1 MAAFVCQPCSALLS
15 KQPLVARSRQSP
27 GLRDAVTDGKP
38 EGVGNGLPS
47 ELSALL
53 RAQDDA
59 SRDRAWERFLEKY
72 SRLLLHTVRSRSSS
86 YDEAMER
93 YVFVLDRLRAAEFDR
108 LRKYTPEVAARFT
121 TWLVVVTGR
130 LCIDHFRRRY
140 GCSSQA
146 GMADDEAL
154 RQRLEARRR
163 LVDLVCEKVEVSSLG
178 DSAQG
183 GPEFELRQAEL
194 EEALV
199 AAIESLASRDRLL
212 VRLRFYKGLTAK
224 EVAASMGLPS
234 QFHVYRR
241 LKVVMNELREKLAAR
256 GIVTPR
262 P

>member
-1 MAAFVCQPCSALLS
+1 MSAALLGPINQ
-15 KQPLVARSRQSP
+15 QPLVARSRQSP
-27 GLRDAVTDGKP
+27 GLRDAVTDAKP
-38 EGVGNGLPS
+38 AGVANGLPS
-47 ELSALL
+47 ELADLL

-59 SRDRAWERFLEKY
+59 SREHAWERFLEKY

-93 YVFVLDRLRAAEFDR
+93 YVFVLDRLRAEEFDR

-146 GMADDEAL
+146 SAIDNEAL
-154 RQRLEARRR
+154 RHRLEARRR
-163 LVDLVCEKVEVSSLG
+163 LVDLVCENIDISSLG

-183 GPEFELRQAEL
+183 GPELELRQAEL

-199 AAIESLASRDRLL
+199 AAIESLAPRDRLL
-212 VRLRFYKGLTAK
+212 VKLRFYKNLTAK

-241 LKVVMNELREKLAAR
+241 LKVVLKELGEKLGAR
-256 GIVTPR
+256 GIGTPR